1 MYSMSAFLRICGGK
15 TSSDWSMIGTA
26 GVPSIW
32 SDIFPFLFVFRVITV
47 IFVLFVD
54 LRVDGENL
62 LRCAERTYV
71 TLDHLVLEGCAY
83 VLEVHYHSFIFT

>member
-1 MYSMSAFLRICGGK
+1 
-15 TSSDWSMIGTA
+15 MIGTA
-26 GVPSIW
+26 GVPSVW
-32 SDIFPFLFVFRVITV
+32 SDIFLFLFVFRVISV
-47 IFVLFVD
+47 IFNVILGTETFVIVTGIVLFVV

-71 TLDHLVLEGCAY
+71 TLDHLVLVGCVY

>member
-1 MYSMSAFLRICGGK
+1 
-15 TSSDWSMIGTA
+15 MIGTT

-32 SDIFPFLFVFRVITV
+32 SDIFLFLFVFRVITV
-47 IFVLFVD
+47 IFNVILGMETFVIVTGIVLFVV